1 MANKLKPRSYAIT
14 DGPDRAAARAM
25 LMFNE
30 GGLSLEDL
38 DRPLIGVANTWIE
51 IGPCNFHL
59 RRLAAK
65 VKAGIRA
72 AGGTPLEFNTVSI
85 SDGITMG
92 TEGMKTSLIS
102 REIIADSIELVARGN
117 MFDAVVALSGCD
129 KTVPGTTMALARL
142 DIPSLMLYG
151 GSIMPGRFQGQ
162 DVTIKDVFE
171 AVGTYAVG
179 KITIEE
185 LDDLTDKG
193 CPGPGAC
200 GGQYTANTMATA
212 IEILG
217 MAPMG
222 SGSVP
227 AVDAN
232 KDEVAFQAGQLVME
246 MLAND
251 IRPNQIITRRSIE
264 NAIAS
269 IATTGGSTNGVLHLL
284 AIAHEANIPLSLDDF
299 QEINLRTPLYA
310 DLQPGGRFVAAD
322 LHRAGGIQLV
332 AKRLLDAGLLHAD
345 ELTVTGK
352 TIGEEASTAVEAE
365 GQEVV
370 RPISEPIKATGGLV
384 ILKGNLAPDGCV
396 LKVAGNERMTHSGPA
411 RVFDSE
417 ETAFAKIK
425 GGEINPG
432 DVIVIRY
439 EGPAGGPGMR
449 EMLGVTAAIVGA
461 GLGNS
466 VALLTDGRFS
476 GATHGLMIGHVAPEA
491 ARGGPIAV
499 LYDGDVVSIDVA
511 RRRLDV
517 KLSDEEIEK
526 RLSDWKL
533 PSSRYTRGVMAKYA
547 QLVSSASKGAVTG

>member
-102 REIIADSIELVARGN
+102 REVIADSIELVARGN

-151 GSIMPGRFQGQ
+151 GSIMPGRFQDK

-179 KITIEE
+179 KITIEDLE
-185 LDDLTDKG
+185 DLTDKG

-227 AVDAN
+227 AVDSH
-232 KDEVAFQAGQLVME
+232 KDEVAFEAGQLVMD
-246 MLAND
+246 MLAYD
-251 IRPNQIITRRSIE
+251 RRPSHIITRRSIE

-299 QEINLRTPLYA
+299 QEINLRTPLYV

-332 AKRLLDAGLLHAD
+332 AKRMLDAGLLHAD

-352 TIGEEASTAVEAE
+352 TIGESAAAAVEAE
-365 GQEVV
+365 RQEVV
-370 RPISEPIKATGGLV
+370 RPLSEPIKETGGLV
-384 ILKGNLAPDGCV
+384 ILKGNLAPEGCV

-417 ETAFAKIK
+417 EAAFAKIK
-425 GGEINPG
+425 GGEIKPG

-461 GLGNS
+461 GFGDS

-499 LYDGDVVSIDVA
+499 LCDGDVVSIDVA
-511 RRRLDV
+511 NRRLDV
-517 KLSDEEIEK
+517 KLSDEGIQK
-526 RLSDWKL
+526 RLNGWKL

>member
-102 REIIADSIELVARGN
+102 REVIADSIELVARGN

-151 GSIMPGRFQGQ
+151 GSIMPGRFQGK

-179 KITIEE
+179 KITIDE

-227 AVDAN
+227 AVDSH
-232 KDEVAFQAGQLVME
+232 KDEVAFKAGQLVME
-246 MLAND
+246 MLAHD
-251 IRPNQIITRRSIE
+251 RRPSQIITRRSIE

-284 AIAHEANIPLSLDDF
+284 AIAYEANIPLSLDDF
-299 QEINLRTPLYA
+299 QEINLRTPLYV

-322 LHRAGGIQLV
+322 VG
-332 AKRLLDAGLLHAD
+332 D
-345 ELTVTGK
+345 
-352 TIGEEASTAVEAE
+352 
-365 GQEVV
+365 
-370 RPISEPIKATGGLV
+370 
-384 ILKGNLAPDGCV
+384 LA
-396 LKVAGNERMTHSGPA
+396 
-411 RVFDSE
+411 
-417 ETAFAKIK
+417 
-425 GGEINPG
+425 
-432 DVIVIRY
+432 
-439 EGPAGGPGMR
+439 
-449 EMLGVTAAIVGA
+449 
-461 GLGNS
+461 
-466 VALLTDGRFS
+466 
-476 GATHGLMIGHVAPEA
+476 
-491 ARGGPIAV
+491 
-499 LYDGDVVSIDVA
+499 
-511 RRRLDV
+511 
-517 KLSDEEIEK
+517 
-526 RLSDWKL
+526 
-533 PSSRYTRGVMAKYA
+533 
-547 QLVSSASKGAVTG
+547 

>member
-1 MANKLKPRSYAIT
+1 MAEKLKPRSYAIT

-25 LMFNE
+25 LMFGE
-30 GGLSLEDL
+30 GGLSPEDL

-65 VKAGIRA
+65 VKEGIRA
-72 AGGTPLEFNTVSI
+72 AGGTPLEFNTVTI

-117 MFDAVVALSGCD
+117 MFDGVVTLSGCD
-129 KTVPGTTMALARL
+129 KTVPGTVMALARL

-151 GSIMPGRFQGQ
+151 GSIMPGRFQER

-179 KITIEE
+179 KITIEA
-185 LDDLTDKG
+185 LDDLISKG

-227 AVDAN
+227 AVDPH
-232 KDEVAFQAGQLVME
+232 KDEIAFQTGKLVMD
-246 MLAND
+246 MLEGD
-251 IRPNQIITRRSIE
+251 RRPSQIITRRSLE

-284 AIAHEANIPLSLDDF
+284 AIAHEANIPLALDDF
-299 QEINLRTPLYA
+299 QEISSRTPLFV

-332 AKRLLDAGLLHAD
+332 AKRLMEAGRLHAD

-352 TIGEEASTAVEAE
+352 TIGEEASKAAETE

-370 RPISEPIKATGGLV
+370 RTISEPIKPTGGLV
-384 ILKGNLAPDGCV
+384 ILRGNLAPEGCV
-396 LKVAGNERMTHSGPA
+396 VKVAGDERMAHSGPV
-411 RVFDSE
+411 RVFDRE
-417 ETAFAKIK
+417 EDAFAKIK
-425 GGEINPG
+425 GGEIKSG
-432 DVIVIRY
+432 DVVAIRY

-461 GLGNS
+461 GLGDS

-476 GATHGLMIGHVAPEA
+476 GATHGLMTGHVAPEA
-491 ARGGPIAV
+491 ARGGPIAI
-499 LYDGDVVSIDVA
+499 LRDGDIVSIDVEN
-511 RRRLDV
+511 RRLDV
-517 KLSDEEIEK
+517 ELSDDEIK
-526 RLSDWKL
+526 ARLDDWTPP
-533 PSSRYTRGVMAKYA
+533 PSPYTRGVMAKYA
-547 QLVSSASKGAVTG
+547 RLVSSASEGAVTG

>member
-227 AVDAN
+227 AVDSN
-232 KDEVAFQAGQLVME
+232 KDEIAFQAGQLVME
-246 MLAND
+246 MLAD
-251 IRPNQIITRRSIE
+251 DRRPSQIITRRSIE

-269 IATTGGSTNGVLHLL
+269 IATTGGSTNGVIHLL

-299 QEINLRTPLYA
+299 QEINLRTPLYV

-332 AKRLLDAGLLHAD
+332 AKRMLDAGLLHAD

-352 TIGEEASTAVEAE
+352 TIGDAASTAVETE

-425 GGEINPG
+425 GGEIKPG

-461 GLGNS
+461 GLGDS

-499 LYDGDVVSIDVA
+499 LSEDDVVSIDVA
-511 RRRLDV
+511 SRRLDV

-526 RLSDWKL
+526 RLSNWKL

-547 QLVSSASKGAVTG
+547 QLVSSASNGAVTG